1 MLQAVLSQALERA
14 QRSEP
19 GIGFRVMVW
28 GTGLWVAHQQR
39 RRYRYTVGTL
49 GALDDRTLHDIG
61 LHRSEIESYA
71 SRGGADRS
79 PDRYTHR
86 NFTLP
91 RG

>member
-1 MLQAVLSQALERA
+1 MLQAVLTQALDKAERS
-14 QRSEP
+14 QP
-19 GIGFRVMVW
+19 GIGFRMMVW
-28 GTGLWVAHQQR
+28 GAGLWVSYQKR

-71 SRGGADRS
+71 SRGDADRF
-79 PDRYTHR
+79 PNRFKGHQH
-86 NFTLP
+86 FP